1 MLTKVLQ
8 NSNFYHLSVLIEKY
22 ESSLNWNASV
32 NLKKSFKNIQKYG
45 DLSVH
50 NRRFFAKKSDI
61 DNLKSDM
68 RIAIQEIILAIDYSN
83 LQIN

>member
-1 MLTKVLQ
+1 MQ

-32 NLKKSFKNIQKYG
+32 NLEKSFKNIKKYG

>member
-1 MLTKVLQ
+1 MLIKVLQ

-32 NLKKSFKNIQKYG
+32 NLKKSFKNIKQYG
-45 DLSVH
+45 HLSVH

>member
-1 MLTKVLQ
+1 MVIWV
-8 NSNFYHLSVLIEKY
+8 YIIED
-22 ESSLNWNASV
+22 
-32 NLKKSFKNIQKYG
+32 FC
-45 DLSVH
+45 
-50 NRRFFAKKSDI
+50 KKSDI

>member
-1 MLTKVLQ
+1 MQ

-32 NLKKSFKNIQKYG
+32 TLKKSFKNIKKYG

>member
-1 MLTKVLQ
+1 MLIKVLQ

-32 NLKKSFKNIQKYG
+32 NLKKSFKNIKKYG

-50 NRRFFAKKSDI
+50 NRRFFAKKFDI